1 MVGLGFPRSSCGS
14 RLKAGLWLEDL
25 LLRGLGTGL
34 AVGAGGGLDASIL
47 CPVDLTVGLPKCPH
61 NMVTGTERVI
71 QEEAK
76 QMPRCLFCPGLVH
89 HTLCP
94 IGTTGQLC
102 SVREGAP
109 QRREYWK
116 TRIPFVFVFVF

>member
-1 MVGLGFPRSSCGS
+1 M
-14 RLKAGLWLEDL
+14 
-25 LLRGLGTGL
+25 GL
-34 AVGAGGGLDASIL
+34 AVGAGGGLEASIL
-47 CPVDLTVGLPKCPH
+47 CPVDLTIGPLKCPH
-61 NMVTGTERVI
+61 NMVTPMERVI

-76 QMPRCLFCPGLVH
+76 QGPRCLFCPGLVR

-94 IGTTGQLC
+94 IGTAGQLC

-116 TRIPFVFVFVF
+116 TRILEGHCEAGYPWNLISASLQRIVRF